1 MDKKWKRNAIFLLF
15 LFNLWPR
22 VRSPYFSGKAV
33 LRQAKMGL
41 IDTILHFR
49 LIVLWCRDCPHL
61 A

>member
-1 MDKKWKRNAIFLLF
+1 
-15 LFNLWPR
+15 
-22 VRSPYFSGKAV
+22 

-61 A
+61 AWEPSMPLLTHWSLDGNDLVLPFP